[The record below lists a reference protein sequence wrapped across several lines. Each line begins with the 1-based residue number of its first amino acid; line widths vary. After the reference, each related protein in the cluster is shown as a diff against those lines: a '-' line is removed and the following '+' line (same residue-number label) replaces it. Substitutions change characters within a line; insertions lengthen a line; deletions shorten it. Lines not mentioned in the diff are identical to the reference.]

1 METRITRDKLSF
13 DQAFESVKAPGFGAA
28 VLFVGTV
35 RETEEG
41 RKVSAIN
48 YEAYD
53 QMALTELAKGAMAA
67 EEKHGAHL
75 AVFHRLGAVPVG
87 EASIVVAA
95 AAAHREE
102 AFAACR
108 AVVEHLKENVPI
120 WKTAF
125 IPAEEKAP

>member
-1 METRITRDKLSF
+1 METCITREKLSF
-13 DQAFESVKAPGFGAA
+13 DKAFESVRAPGSGAA
-28 VLFVGTV
+28 VLFIGTV
-35 RETEEG
+35 RDSEEG

-53 QMALTELAKGAMAA
+53 QMALSELAKGALKA
-67 EEKHGAHL
+67 EDKHGAKL

-95 AAAHREE
+95 AAPHREA

-108 AVVEHLKENVPI
+108 EIVEHLKENVPI

-125 IPAEEKAP
+125 IPAEDKAS

>member
-13 DQAFESVKAPGFGAA
+13 DLAFDSVRAPGFGAV

-41 RKVSAIN
+41 KKVAAIN

-53 QMALTELAKGAMAA
+53 QMALTELAKGVMAA
-67 EEKHGAHL
+67 EEKHSARI

-108 AVVEHLKENVPI
+108 SVVEHLKQNVPI